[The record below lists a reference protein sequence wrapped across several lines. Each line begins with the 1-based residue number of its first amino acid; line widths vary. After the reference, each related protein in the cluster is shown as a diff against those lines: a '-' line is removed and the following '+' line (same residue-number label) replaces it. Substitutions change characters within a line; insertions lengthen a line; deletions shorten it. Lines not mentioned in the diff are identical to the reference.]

1 MINKSARVFVS
12 FLVLILIDGVDCIL
26 IGDILHSK
34 INCQTIENTC
44 IVSFRRPH
52 RLVSEVCDVAV
63 EPDLFPEDADHVGR
77 EQGVDVGVARPL
89 AVRAWNRVFFK

>member
-1 MINKSARVFVS
+1 MINKSAKVTVS
-12 FLVLILIDGVDCIL
+12 LLVLILIDGVDCIL

-34 INCQTIENTC
+34 INRQTTIDNTY
-44 IVSFRRPH
+44 IVSFRKPH

-77 EQGVDVGVARPL
+77 EQGVDVGVTRSL
-89 AVRAWNRVFFK
+89 AVRAWN